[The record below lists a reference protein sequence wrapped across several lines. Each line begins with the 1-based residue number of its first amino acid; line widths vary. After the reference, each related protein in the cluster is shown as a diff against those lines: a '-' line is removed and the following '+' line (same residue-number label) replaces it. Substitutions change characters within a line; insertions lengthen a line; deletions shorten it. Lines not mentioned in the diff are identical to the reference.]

1 MSELLCAKCGTYIQG
16 QAVQGPAGW
25 LHPSCA
31 PGSGWKVPLLVALG
45 CAVPAGFVVLVMVF
59 LAIWQFLSPAA
70 PPAAAM
76 GAGDAGAAAVS
87 TALTQRYESA
97 NGLLV
102 AHYPASF
109 AASRQGDAAVV
120 VARPLPGGDS
130 ETVLFEIVAQ
140 PISTDLEEI
149 ERLITA
155 AEAKQL
161 DRYVVTSSRP
171 GTCGGRAGFEV
182 IGSFVAANGVTYDRR
197 ACRFYDGG
205 RYCSIVYQLPHA
217 TAAAEAPLLES
228 IVAATEVR
236 PSAPRPA
243 DAGR

>member
-1 MSELLCAKCGTYIQG
+1 MPELLCAKCGTYVEG

-25 LHPSCA
+25 MHPSCA
-31 PGSGWKVPLLVALG
+31 PRSDWKVPLLVALG
-45 CAVPAGFVVLVMVF
+45 CAVPAGFAILVMVF
-59 LAIWQFLSPAA
+59 LAIWQFLSPGA
-70 PPAAAM
+70 PPTTAV
-76 GAGDAGAAAVS
+76 DAGASTVS
-87 TALTQRYESA
+87 IALTQRYESA
-97 NGLLV
+97 NGMLV
-102 AHYPASF
+102 VRYPASF

-140 PISTDLEEI
+140 PISTDIEEI

-161 DRYVVTSSRP
+161 DRYVVTSTRP
-171 GTCGGRAGFEV
+171 GPCGGRVGLEV
-182 IGSFVAANGVTYDRR
+182 IGSFVAENGVTYDRR

-205 RYCSIVYQLPHA
+205 RYCSIAYLLPHA
-217 TAAAEAPLLES
+217 TAASDAPLLES

-236 PSAPRPA
+236 PPAPRPA
-243 DAGR
+243 DAAP